1 MAEPAR
7 PFTPESLAEYWSCSS
22 QHVRDLI
29 RKGDLPAFRIGNLIR
44 IRRED
49 VERYDQQ
56 QAEARERAAPQGA
69 LDVSQR
75 PYTPETLAERWGCSH
90 QHIRDLVRTGKL
102 PAFRVGRLIR
112 VRREDVETFERPQVE
127 IEAAAP
133 PPPPRPAVIPGV
145 PKRRRHIVKLAD
157 GREIDLNRD

>member
-7 PFTPESLAEYWSCSS
+7 PFTPESLAEYWSCSA

-29 RKGDLPAFRIGNLIR
+29 RKGDLPAFRVGNLIR

-49 VERYDQQ
+49 VVRYDQQ
-56 QAEARERAAPQGA
+56 QAEARERAAAQGA

-75 PYTPETLAERWGCSH
+75 PYTPEALAERWGCSH
-90 QHIRDLVRTGKL
+90 QHIRDMVRAGKL

-112 VRREDVETFERPQVE
+112 IRREDVEAFEQPATKGAPTE
-127 IEAAAP
+127 PPAP
-133 PPPPRPAVIPGV
+133 PRLPFVPPGLR
-145 PKRRRHIVKLAD
+145 KR
-157 GREIDLNRD
+157 